1 MTNKQLLLCGGLAGH
16 LAHVHEDLG
25 LKFSDI
31 TKILRSAAD
40 GKLENVSEKIDGQNF
55 FFTYNSLDNTLRF
68 ARNKGNIKTG
78 GMTGADVAAKWQD
91 KPAVAKAFTDA
102 YNVMKMALD
111 GLDLRTKAKIF
122 GNGGIIWYSAEVV
135 STANP
140 NVINYDRN
148 AIVFHESGN
157 AYDANGNPVDNIDAS
172 SNFQALVNS
181 VSSLQSRVAE
191 KTDWSIYGPLLLQ
204 LKRLSDKKPLQ
215 IAEQQL
221 NKLMSV
227 YKLSPSSSLANF
239 AEKYIE
245 HNILSSAE
253 YPGTP
258 KQKNALVKIIV
269 GDENSGIKE
278 KKDKLKTIYTDPNEF
293 AAVAPLV
300 NLAPKLIGK
309 ALSSIESVITAFS
322 IEMLKGVHSQ
332 IALHPDEAT
341 NKIKNELKAVI
352 SQIEASNDEHAM
364 ELLSRHL
371 GRLRS
376 IDNVTSSLEGVVF
389 KYNGKA
395 YKLVGAFSP
404 INQLLGMMRYSR

>member
-239 AEKYIE
+239 A
-245 HNILSSAE
+245 
-253 YPGTP
+253 
-258 KQKNALVKIIV
+258 
-269 GDENSGIKE
+269 
-278 KKDKLKTIYTDPNEF
+278 
-293 AAVAPLV
+293 
-300 NLAPKLIGK
+300 
-309 ALSSIESVITAFS
+309 
-322 IEMLKGVHSQ
+322 
-332 IALHPDEAT
+332 
-341 NKIKNELKAVI
+341 
-352 SQIEASNDEHAM
+352 
-364 ELLSRHL
+364 
-371 GRLRS
+371 
-376 IDNVTSSLEGVVF
+376 
-389 KYNGKA
+389 
-395 YKLVGAFSP
+395 
-404 INQLLGMMRYSR
+404 